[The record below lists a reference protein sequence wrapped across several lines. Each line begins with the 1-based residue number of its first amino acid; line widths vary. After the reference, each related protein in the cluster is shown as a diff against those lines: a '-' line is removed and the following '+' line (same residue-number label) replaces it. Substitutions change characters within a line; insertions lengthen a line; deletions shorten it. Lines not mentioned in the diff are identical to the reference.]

1 MNIFPHL
8 HWYTET
14 IFDSGRQPAF
24 VMLVAF
30 LIAFA
35 CARGYTRIARHTGW
49 GSVHLGGTHAH
60 HLVFG
65 VVIALVAASIQFAL
79 SPVADS
85 PAQLALAAAFGVGA
99 ALILDEFALLFY
111 LKDVYWDTDG
121 RKSVDAVV
129 MAVGLG
135 CLFLLHTTPFGK
147 SDFDER
153 PVLFVLTAAQLINM
167 VPVLVCAIKGKLSLA
182 LLGVFIPIFAWIGA
196 ARLAE
201 PTSVWAQRLYSK
213 KKLSRAGKRYEQYDR
228 VWQPRRTALLD
239 FIGGKPS
246 R

>member
-8 HWYTET
+8 HWYTELIYET
-14 IFDSGRQPAF
+14 NRQSAF

-30 LIAFA
+30 LVAFA

-65 VVIALVAASIQFAL
+65 VVLALAAASIQFAL
-79 SPVADS
+79 GPGFDR
-85 PAQLALAAAFGVGA
+85 PEQLLLAAVFGVGA

-121 RKSVDAVV
+121 RKSIDAVV
-129 MAVGLG
+129 MASVLG
-135 CLFLLHTTPFGK
+135 CLLLLHTTPFGA
-147 SDFDER
+147 SESQ
-153 PVLFVLTAAQLINM
+153 PVLSVLTVAQLVNM
-167 VPVLVCAIKGKLSLA
+167 IPVLVCALKGKLTLA
-182 LLGVFIPIFAWIGA
+182 LLGVFVPVFAWVGA
-196 ARLAE
+196 LRLAE
-201 PTSVWAQRLYSK
+201 PTSIWARLYTP
-213 KKLSRAGKRYEQYDR
+213 KKLASAKKRYTHYDE
-228 VWQPRRTALLD
+228 VWQPRKTAILD

>member
-1 MNIFPHL
+1 MNIFPNF

-14 IFDSGRQPAF
+14 VFDTGRQPAF

-49 GSVHLGGTHAH
+49 GSVHLGGTHTH

-65 VVIALVAASIQFAL
+65 VVIALVSASLQFAL
-79 SPVADS
+79 G
-85 PAQLALAAAFGVGA
+85 PAIDTPEQLFLAAAFGVGA

-121 RKSVDAVV
+121 RKSIDAVV
-129 MAVGLG
+129 MAVTLG
-135 CLFLLHTTPFGK
+135 CLFLLHTTPLGK
-147 SDFDER
+147 SDIGER
-153 PVLFVLTAAQLINM
+153 PVLFVLTAVQLVNM
-167 VPVLVCAIKGKLSLA
+167 IPVLICAFKGKLTLA
-182 LLGVFIPIFAWIGA
+182 MLGVFIPILAWIGA
-196 ARLAE
+196 VRLAE
-201 PTSVWAQRLYSK
+201 PTSVWARLYSK
-213 KKLSRAGKRYEQYDR
+213 KKLHRTQKRYAHYDE
-228 VWQPRRTALLD
+228 VWRPRRTAILD